1 MSVKPMG
8 PFFEPITEKTMLTM
22 TGNYAVAGAVKQTD
36 PDVICAFPITPQ
48 TQSVEGLSDV
58 VHEGSLTAAFV
69 NTESELAAMSY
80 AVASALTGCRVFTAT
95 ASQGYLLMQEA
106 LPMAVGWRLPISMLI
121 SARAWNAPNLNIWN
135 SWEFTLADHG
145 WNTILSENV
154 QESYD
159 SAIMSVMIAEKS
171 LFPTMFVHDGF
182 IISHAVHKFW
192 VLPDEDV
199 LALVPKVKRHFVDV
213 ENPATWGGLVTPE
226 YFMEQRFA
234 WVDAKKETPQQ
245 IDEVF
250 ETFGKMSGRYY
261 KQIESR
267 NLDGKKTAF
276 LTMGSMCG
284 NIASWQL
291 ANDDIGMIKLRTW
304 RPFPVSR
311 LRELVEQ
318 YGIEKIA
325 VLEKDDAPG
334 AVLPQ
339 VSQCVYESIADMG
352 VTVRGYI
359 LGLGG
364 RDVTPDEFNFIKGD
378 IAKESGNNPAIAKYV
393 GLRQS
398 PNKILGV
405 DQMLHYSAKPL
416 GGE

>member
-8 PFFEPITEKTMLTM
+8 PFFEPITKKTMLTM

-58 VHEGSLTAAFV
+58 VYEGALKAAFV

-80 AVASALTGCRVFTAT
+80 SIAAALTGARVFTAT

-145 WNTILSENV
+145 WNAIVSENV

-159 SAIMSVMIAEKS
+159 SAIMAVMIAEKS

-182 IISHAVHKFW
+182 ITSHAVHKYW
-192 VLPDEDV
+192 ALPDDEV
-199 LALVPKVKRHFVDV
+199 LKLVPKKKRHFVDV
-213 ENPATWGGLVTPE
+213 DNPATWGGLVTPE
-226 YFMEQRFA
+226 YLMEQRYA
-234 WVDAKKETPQQ
+234 TIEAKKDTSKQ
-245 IDEVF
+245 IDDVF
-250 ETFGKMSGRYY
+250 AEFGKASGRQY
-261 KQIESR
+261 KQVETRNIE
-267 NLDGKKTAF
+267 GKKTAF

-291 ANDDIGMIKLRTW
+291 ANPDIGLIKLRTW
-304 RPFPVSR
+304 RPFPAEY
-311 LRELVEQ
+311 LRKVVEQ
-318 YGIEKIA
+318 NKIERIA
-325 VLEKDDAPG
+325 VIEKDDAPG
-334 AVLPQ
+334 AMLPQ
-339 VSQCVYESIADMG
+339 VSQSVYDALGEYNVAI
-352 VTVRGYI
+352 RGYTV
-359 LGLGG
+359 GLGG
-364 RDVTPDEFNFIKGD
+364 RDVTADEFNFIKSD
-378 IAKESGNNPAIAKYV
+378 VAKISGKRASFKYV
-393 GLRQS
+393 GLRES
-398 PNKILGV
+398 TNKVLGV
-405 DQMLHYSAKPL
+405 DKALNFSSHVPS
-416 GGE
+416 GGN